1 MSKKWWRPP
10 SGSMILQKNWVIPTT
25 QYTYL
30 WFAEPDDVDDN
41 REGDEED
48 IVDQMAQLS
57 VDGAVGGLAQ
67 ADGAVRGRRRP
78 RSPSKLKKCVTF
90 CPCIP
95 ACAVVSR
102 CQCDPP
108 PDTPCASAFSC
119 KRYSQVNLSNLQKK
133 SLIFHHDLKRIYL
146 RLPERLNLRKWFS
159 ATSLTS
165 LQERFMN
172 KEFGVPYL

>member
-1 MSKKWWRPP
+1 MPPFHSTLESSGKSYGNIALMPLRQTSKGTARGP
-10 SGSMILQKNWVIPTT
+10 SPVSN
-25 QYTYL
+25 
-30 WFAEPDDVDDN
+30 
-41 REGDEED
+41 EED

-67 ADGAVRGRRRP
+67 ADGAVGGRRRP
-78 RSPSKLKKCVTF
+78 RSPSKLKKCVNL

-108 PDTPCASAFSC
+108 PDTPCVSAFSC

-146 RLPERLNLRKWFS
+146 RLPERLNLRK
-159 ATSLTS
+159 
-165 LQERFMN
+165 
-172 KEFGVPYL
+172 